1 MLKFSNFD
9 QFLNNLFSLVCM
21 DITELAVIA
30 KHYFSNL
37 QIADNQLLV
46 FSLYQEEQQNVY
58 SGVIFV

>member
-30 KHYFSNL
+30 KHYFVNL
-37 QIADNQLLV
+37 QITDNQLLL
-46 FSLYQEEQQNVY
+46 LYQEEEQNVY
-58 SGVIFV
+58 SDLIFV